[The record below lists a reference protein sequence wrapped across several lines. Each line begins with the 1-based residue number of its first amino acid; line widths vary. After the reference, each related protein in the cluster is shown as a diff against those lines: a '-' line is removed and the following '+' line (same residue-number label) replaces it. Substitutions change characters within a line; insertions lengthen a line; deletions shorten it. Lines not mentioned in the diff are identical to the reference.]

1 MHNSESYE
9 LKEAHTR
16 FLFPFFFD
24 QWSVAQASERLQT
37 YKFSRADGGG
47 APQLMWHC
55 NPASGLYQDE
65 VLQHIS
71 RFLFREDSN
80 TCRYL
85 KLSGNVLNSIF
96 HHAVTLKLASGR
108 LFPVK
113 PSKAGVELFLM
124 THGVGLLSIALTPA
138 NALEHLDEVVEFNY
152 RLARYDPMP
161 ATELRVPHP
170 QDDQERAQS
179 LSAGAQQA
187 IPQPPDKQAPRRE
200 RLGALGGVFTLPE
213 FIEEI
218 LIEPLKEFN
227 CRHAQ
232 QGLSVYTV
240 ARFTAQTDFG
250 SVETR
255 ADLTHLLSAL
265 AQIEEPGHAGAV
277 ADEGRLTNEV
287 LNRKHWAAVGLL
299 SAAHLI
305 ADQADPEGNDKDHPF
320 NEQRMSRVRDK
331 YFIPFLMASLQK
343 LFLERTIREA
353 GAYMEFSLDPKMR
366 YFMRK
371 VRGEIQEALL
381 SAIARVFEESGR
393 QEDVGFQALLT
404 QRLIEAIDVL
414 FGSYRQAADDK
425 HNLTPKNIVENQDR
439 YQASSFLKED
449 LKRAVADA
457 IETLFLHADKIK
469 RKRLHQKCGAAI
481 IEVVDGVFLQ
491 DRHFARQLDD
501 VLQFA
506 VLGHFVQVSSRQVLH
521 RFYRLAQEGLD
532 VPEAWKEVNYAIS
545 NLDRKLAAQRE
556 HGMAKTMADNLT
568 EIGRVQRAVHV
579 LEFVIIGV
587 YAAEVFH
594 IFTSHD
600 HVELPYFS
608 YPLYVTLALI
618 GGVLLALAMNYI
630 FARLFEKD

>member
-1 MHNSESYE
+1 
-9 LKEAHTR
+9 
-16 FLFPFFFD
+16 
-24 QWSVAQASERLQT
+24 V
-37 YKFSRADGGG
+37 
-47 APQLMWHC
+47 
-55 NPASGLYQDE
+55 
-65 VLQHIS
+65 I
-71 RFLFREDSN
+71 
-80 TCRYL
+80 
-85 KLSGNVLNSIF
+85 
-96 HHAVTLKLASGR
+96 
-108 LFPVK
+108 
-113 PSKAGVELFLM
+113 
-124 THGVGLLSIALTPA
+124 
-138 NALEHLDEVVEFNY
+138 EFNH

-161 ATELRVPHP
+161 ATELRIPHP
-170 QDDQERAQS
+170 QDDQERAQR
-179 LSAGAQQA
+179 LSAEAQQA
-187 IPQPPDKQAPRRE
+187 ISQPLDMQAPRRE
-200 RLGALGGVFTLPE
+200 RLGTLGGVFTLPE

-240 ARFTAQTDFG
+240 ARFTAPTDFG
-250 SVETR
+250 SAETR
-255 ADLTHLLSAL
+255 ADLTRLLSAL
-265 AQIEEPGHAGAV
+265 AQVEEPGHAGTV
-277 ADEGRLTNEV
+277 ADQGRLTNEV

-305 ADQADPEGNDKDHPF
+305 ADQFDSEGSDKDHPF
-320 NEQRMSRVRDK
+320 NEQRMSRARDK

-371 VRGEIQEALL
+371 VRAEIQAALL
-381 SAIARVFEESGR
+381 DANARVFEESGR

-404 QRLIEAIDVL
+404 QRVIEAIDRL
-414 FGSYRQAADDK
+414 FGSYREAADDK
-425 HNLTPKNIVENQDR
+425 HNLTAKTIEENQNR

-457 IETLFLHADKIK
+457 IETLFLHAEKVK
-469 RKRLHQKCGAAI
+469 RKRLRQKCEAAI

-556 HGMAKTMADNLT
+556 HDMARTMADNLT

-594 IFTSHD
+594 IFTAHD
-600 HVELPYFS
+600 HMELPYFS
-608 YPLYVTLALI
+608 YPLYVALALI

-630 FARLFEKD
+630 FARLSEKE